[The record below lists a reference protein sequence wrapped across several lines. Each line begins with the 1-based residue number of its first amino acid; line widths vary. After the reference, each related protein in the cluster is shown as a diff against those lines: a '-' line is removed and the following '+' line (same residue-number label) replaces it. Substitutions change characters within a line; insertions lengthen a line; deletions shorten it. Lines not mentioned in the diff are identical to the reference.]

1 MCAAAAVC
9 GPPAGPRRTCNRG
22 AERPPQSYCISAR
35 VDRTGP
41 YRRCKTH
48 RRRLRLVVWVAD
60 VSGMQPRELCSAPP
74 PVLFA
79 CPLETRNVRQRQ
91 ETAKS
96 SLSGNGLSSRL
107 CLLPRA
113 LAVSLHS
120 HTRSSD
126 ARRRFRDASH
136 GREDERHRSG
146 VVVEYVWV
154 RAGWSVVRRSL
165 LSQIAFLGVVP
176 VFCRR
181 PRHEAVSAF
190 PHHAERDGPS
200 GRPLTYMSGCPPG
213 PETAFGPA

>member
-48 RRRLRLVVWVAD
+48 RRRLRLVVWVAEL
-60 VSGMQPRELCSAPP
+60 SGMQPRELCSAPP

-91 ETAKS
+91 ETANPH
-96 SLSGNGLSSRL
+96 SLETDFRRA
-107 CLLPRA
+107 CACCRVLLPS
-113 LAVSLHS
+113 VS
-120 HTRSSD
+120 TPTPD
-126 ARRRFRDASH
+126 ARRRCRDASH

-165 LSQIAFLGVVP
+165 LSQIAFLW
-176 VFCRR
+176 CRSR
-181 PRHEAVSAF
+181 RLQASTA
-190 PHHAERDGPS
+190 R
-200 GRPLTYMSGCPPG
+200 GRVRTSSSRR
-213 PETAFGPA
+213 A